1 MCSANNCPPP
11 PPQVIVMQAYRNNS
25 SASIEAKYVFPL
37 DDMAAVSGFE
47 AFINGKHIIG
57 QVSLL
62 SPDHTYSSRGKRV
75 CVNVE
80 HFSVL

>member
-1 MCSANNCPPP
+1 
-11 PPQVIVMQAYRNNS
+11 MQAYRNNS
-25 SASIEAKYVFPL
+25 SVSIEAKYVFPL

-57 QVSLL
+57 QVSLS